1 MPKQKLP
8 YMLER
13 IRRCRTCGIEVD
25 RPPLEYEETPYCANC
40 LSEAVTGT
48 GSLDVK
54 WQRVGQYL
62 EVTQAAQKDR

>member
-1 MPKQKLP
+1 MPRQKLP

-13 IRRCRTCGIEVD
+13 VRRCRHCGIEVD

-40 LSEAVTGT
+40 LSEAVMAT
-48 GSLDVK
+48 GSSDVK

-62 EVTQAAQKDR
+62 EATQAGQRHR